1 MKLEL
6 TEVTPVNLL
15 DPDTQDAIL
24 GGRMTRE
31 IIEMNI
37 DVFKGEVI
45 QVGGVAFAITE
56 TEGRMFLHPF
66 RINVGIRQYKY
77 AFIAYVP
84 QEKALYWF
92 FKGISKTQNR
102 AEAFK
107 IYDALVDYCKGLPEK
122 TIPLLIKR

>member
-6 TEVTPVNLL
+6 TEIKPMTLL

-24 GGRMTRE
+24 GGRMTKE
-31 IIEMNI
+31 VVEMNI
-37 DVFKGEVI
+37 DVYNGEVI
-45 QVGGVAFAITE
+45 QVDGVAFAITKA
-56 TEGRMFLHPF
+56 EGRLFIHPF

-77 AFIAYVP
+77 AFVAYIP
-84 QEKALYWF
+84 DTKELFWF

-102 AEAFK
+102 TEAFY
-107 IYDALVDYCKGLPEK
+107 IYDALVKYCDTLPTK